1 MWGPGAWQ
9 YGLVG
14 VCVRSPVL
22 VPCGHNPCQ
31 AGWLKTELSLLTAQE
46 PEALSPAVALGEG
59 PCNISQ
65 VLGLQGGV

>member
-1 MWGPGAWQ
+1 MP
-9 YGLVG
+9 
-14 VCVRSPVL
+14 
-22 VPCGHNPCQ
+22 Q